1 MILRKLT
8 ENRQRTTDNRNQNF
22 YTKPP
27 ALSLS
32 LCPMKLRPIHQG
44 PLLEF
49 YAPDYSTA
57 LDLPYID
64 AGLRAGFPSPA
75 DDFIELRIDINKEYI
90 KNRDTTFFARVKGN
104 SMVNAGI
111 FDGDLLI
118 IDKSLEPQNNKIA
131 VCQIDGAFTVK
142 RIKIEQDVVWLIA
155 ENENYQPIK
164 VTPENEL
171 MIWGIVT
178 ASIKKF

>member
-1 MILRKLT
+1 
-8 ENRQRTTDNRNQNF
+8 
-22 YTKPP
+22 
-27 ALSLS
+27 
-32 LCPMKLRPIHQG
+32 
-44 PLLEF
+44 
-49 YAPDYSTA
+49 
-57 LDLPYID
+57 
-64 AGLRAGFPSPA
+64 
-75 DDFIELRIDINKEYI
+75 
-90 KNRDTTFFARVKGN
+90 
-104 SMVNAGI
+104 MVNAGI